1 MGGEFF
7 GVVKPLSEEVKSQ
20 GGMDFGGRM
29 RELGGTAHER
39 VESIGESI
47 GDLIEKVRSPYF
59 SDYLERLGLTPAG
72 KDAFFIGE
80 KGESKCVPNPESERG
95 ARAEEKLKRY
105 GLDGVEYRDAV
116 PDFEPC
122 SEAVVKI
129 DNMGV
134 ERLGLSGN
142 FEQARLKLAE
152 QWNESGRDGRT
163 DWTSRDVKT
172 WCEANNLTIHECSDR
187 KTCMFVDGDIHETF
201 RHSGGVSECRHR
213 DEATGVKRLYAI
225 FDN

>member
-7 GVVKPLSEEVKSQ
+7 GAAKPLSEKVGSQ
-20 GGMDFGGRM
+20 SGIDFGDRI
-29 RELGGTAHER
+29 REVGGAAHER

-47 GDLIEKVRSPYF
+47 EDLIEKVRSPF
-59 SDYLERLGLTPAG
+59 FTDYLERLELTPAG

-116 PDFEPC
+116 PAFEPC

-129 DNMGV
+129 ENMGV
-134 ERLGLSGN
+134 ERLGLGGN
-142 FEQARLKLAE
+142 YEQARLKLAE

-172 WCEANNLTIHECSDR
+172 WCEKNNLTIHECPDR
-187 KTCMFVDGDIHETF
+187 KTCMFVDRDIHEVF
-201 RHSGGVSECRHR
+201 RHSGGVSECKHR

-225 FDN
+225 FDD